1 MRLAYALFDNA
12 YFVDARERLL
22 DRDGRNRPVS
32 WWGCMTSYLQPWRV
46 AYPFIWSRT
55 HKCERYLLA
64 MATYIQ
70 IHGILAAVL
79 LLGGAFR
86 VDGNA
91 NAAAEDSIVETPKV
105 SINIVTKISK
115 CVSLLRG
122 MVRVWCSTDCTD
134 IGVVNGVGVR
144 HTLHDKF
151 TDSTFVENKDLG
163 ESNPSSSTRPKNLT
177 QRNVRRRNVKD
188 RTASS
193 SGGASRASSH
203 IGYSGEGSS
212 FVHNEVH

>member
-1 MRLAYALFDNA
+1 MRWVGQRVGPESIESVFLSWTFACLAT
-12 YFVDARERLL
+12 VR
-22 DRDGRNRPVS
+22 
-32 WWGCMTSYLQPWRV
+32 
-46 AYPFIWSRT
+46 
-55 HKCERYLLA
+55 
-64 MATYIQ
+64 Q
-70 IHGILAAVL
+70 IVTFAAV
-79 LLGGAFR
+79 
-86 VDGNA
+86 D
-91 NAAAEDSIVETPKV
+91 
-105 SINIVTKISK
+105 
-115 CVSLLRG
+115 VSLLRG